1 MITSLLLF
9 FFNEFLSEE
18 WKIWAEYSGFESKGG
33 KLKLI
38 HFGLNDWSII
48 LELSEYVGSI
58 VINNLKSLCI
68 LFFAFSSLEK

>member
-38 HFGLNDWSII
+38 HFGLNDWFYYIRI
-48 LELSEYVGSI
+48 
-58 VINNLKSLCI
+58 K
-68 LFFAFSSLEK
+68 